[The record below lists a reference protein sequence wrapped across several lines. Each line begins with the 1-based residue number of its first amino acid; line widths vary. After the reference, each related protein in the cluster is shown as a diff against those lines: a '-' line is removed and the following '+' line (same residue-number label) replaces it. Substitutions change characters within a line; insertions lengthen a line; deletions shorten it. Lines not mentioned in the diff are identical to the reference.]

1 MTVLERKE
9 QIQEEQQKAFEELQV
24 AQNRVTELTA
34 LIQRQNGA
42 ITALQSVLDEELG
55 ENGVVS
61 EEAVEELVEV

>member
-42 ITALQSVLDEELG
+42 ITALQSVLDEESG
-55 ENGVVS
+55 DSTEVT
-61 EEAVEELVEV
+61 EAVEELVEA

>member
-42 ITALQSVLDEELG
+42 ITALQSVLDEESS
-55 ENGVVS
+55 ENGAVTA
-61 EEAVEELVEV
+61 EAVEELVEA

>member
-42 ITALQSVLDEELG
+42 ITALQSVLDEESS
-55 ENGVVS
+55 ENGVVAS
-61 EEAVEELVEV
+61 EAVEELVEA

>member
-42 ITALQSVLDEELG
+42 ITALQSVLDEESGYSTG
-55 ENGVVS
+55 EVA
-61 EEAVEELVEV
+61 EAVEELVEA

>member
-42 ITALQSVLDEELG
+42 ITALQSVLDEESVDSTA
-55 ENGVVS
+55 EVA
-61 EEAVEELVEV
+61 EAVEELVEA

>member
-42 ITALQSVLDEELG
+42 ITALQSVLDEESSDST
-55 ENGVVS
+55 EVT
-61 EEAVEELVEV
+61 EAVEELVEA

>member
-24 AQNRVTELTA
+24 AQSRVTELTA

-42 ITALQSVLDEELG
+42 ITALQSVLDEESG
-55 ENGVVS
+55 DSTAEVA
-61 EEAVEELVEV
+61 EAVEELVEV

>member
-42 ITALQSVLDEELG
+42 ITALQSVLDEELS
-55 ENGVVS
+55 ENGAVTA
-61 EEAVEELVEV
+61 EAVEELVEA

>member
-42 ITALQSVLDEELG
+42 ITALQSVLDEESG
-55 ENGVVS
+55 DSTAEVS
-61 EEAVEELVEV
+61 EAVEELVEA

>member
-9 QIQEEQQKAFEELQV
+9 QIQEEQQKAFEELQA

-42 ITALQSVLDEELG
+42 ITALQSVLDEESS
-55 ENGVVS
+55 ENGVVAS
-61 EEAVEELVEV
+61 EAVEELVEA

>member
-42 ITALQSVLDEELG
+42 ITALQSVLDEESS
-55 ENGVVS
+55 ENGAVAA
-61 EEAVEELVEV
+61 EAVEELVEA

>member
-42 ITALQSVLDEELG
+42 ITALQSVLDEESG
-55 ENGVVS
+55 ENGVVAS
-61 EEAVEELVEV
+61 EAVEELVEA

>member
-42 ITALQSVLDEELG
+42 ITALQSVLDEESDSTA
-55 ENGVVS
+55 EVP
-61 EEAVEELVEV
+61 EAVEELVEA

>member
-9 QIQEEQQKAFEELQV
+9 QIPEEQQKAIEELQV

-42 ITALQSVLDEELG
+42 ITALQSVLDEESG
-55 ENGVVS
+55 DSTEVT
-61 EEAVEELVEV
+61 EAVEELVEA

>member
-9 QIQEEQQKAFEELQV
+9 QIQQEQQKAFEELQI

-42 ITALQSVLDEELG
+42 ITALQSVLDEESG
-55 ENGVVS
+55 DSTAEVT
-61 EEAVEELVEV
+61 EAVEELVEA

>member
-42 ITALQSVLDEELG
+42 ITALQSVLDEESS
-55 ENGVVS
+55 ENGVVAP
-61 EEAVEELVEV
+61 EAVEELVEA